1 MRLRTLLASLLIG
14 SALAAGITGAA
25 WAWGSSGHR
34 MIGEMA
40 LKSLPTYM
48 PAFLRS
54 PQAIADVGE
63 YAREP
68 DRWRGAGKVHDNDRD
83 VAHFI
88 DLDDDG
94 NTLAGVSLDNLPA
107 NRSDYEAALRAKG
120 VEPYKAGTL
129 PYATVDAWQQVVKD
143 MAFWRVLTYV
153 EARETDRTKKAW
165 YKADLARRE
174 DLTLRDIGILAHY
187 VGDST
192 NPMHLSIHYNGWG
205 DFPNPNGFT
214 TEKVHSPLEGV
225 YVHDTVRQDDIAAAM
240 GDYVPCT
247 APIMTCVTGRFKPS
261 FAKVIPMYQM
271 EKDGGFTPGDP
282 RGKAFMVERLGRG
295 AGDLRDALLD
305 AWRESKTMQVGY
317 KAGSYDDF
325 VGGRI
330 ADPWEVLYGND

>member
-1 MRLRTLLASLLIG
+1 MRLKTLLASLLIG
-14 SALAAGITGAA
+14 SALAGGISCAA

-40 LKSLPTYM
+40 LKSLPDYM

-120 VEPYKAGTL
+120 VEPYKAGYL

-153 EARETDRTKKAW
+153 EARETDRMKKAW

-187 VGDST
+187 IGDST
-192 NPMHLSIHYNGWG
+192 NPMHLSVHYNGWG
-205 DFPNPNGFT
+205 DFPNPSGFT

-225 YVHDTVRQDDIAAAM
+225 YVHDNVKEDDIRDAM

-247 APIMTCVTGRFKPS
+247 APIMTCDEAEGQLRSGHSDVPAVQGRRLCGRRS
-261 FAKVIPMYQM
+261 ARQGVY
-271 EKDGGFTPGDP
+271 GGTPGTRRRRP
-282 RGKAFMVERLGRG
+282 ARCA
-295 AGDLRDALLD
+295 AGCLA
-305 AWRESKTMQVGY
+305 
-317 KAGSYDDF
+317 
-325 VGGRI
+325 
-330 ADPWEVLYGND
+330 

>member
-1 MRLRTLLASLLIG
+1 MRLKTLVASLMIG
-14 SALAAGITGAA
+14 AAVTGTA

-40 LKSLPTYM
+40 IKSLPDYM
-48 PAFLRS
+48 PAFLHT
-54 PQAIADVGE
+54 PQAVADVGE

-83 VAHFI
+83 IAHFI

-107 NRSDYEAALRAKG
+107 NRSDYEAAVRAKG
-120 VEPYKAGTL
+120 IEPYKSGYL
-129 PYATVDAWQQVVKD
+129 PYATVDAYQQVVKD
-143 MAFWRVLTYV
+143 LAFWRVLTYV
-153 EARETDRTKKAW
+153 EARETDKAKKTW

-214 TEKVHSPLEGV
+214 MEKVHSPLEGD
-225 YVHDTVRQDDIAAAM
+225 YIHDTVKEDDIKSAM
-240 GDYVPCT
+240 GEYVPCT
-247 APIMTCVTGRFKPS
+247 GPIMQCITGRFKPS
-261 FAKVIPMYQM
+261 LAKLVPMYQL
-271 EKDGGFTPGDP
+271 EKDGGFKAGDP
-282 RGKAFMVERLGRG
+282 RGKAFMIERLGRG
-295 AGDLRDALLD
+295 AGDLRDSLLD
-305 AWRESKTMQVGY
+305 AWRDSKTMQVGY
-317 KAGSYDDF
+317 KTGSYDDF
-325 VGGRI
+325 VGGKI
-330 ADPWEVLYGND
+330 ADPWEVLYGDD

>member
-1 MRLRTLLASLLIG
+1 MIG
-14 SALAAGITGAA
+14 VAVSGTA

-40 LKSLPTYM
+40 LKSLPAYM
-48 PAFLRS
+48 PAFLRT

-83 VAHFI
+83 IAHFI

-94 NTLAGVSLDNLPA
+94 NPLAGVSLDNLPA
-107 NRSDYEAALRAKG
+107 SRSDYEAAVRAKG
-120 VEPYKAGTL
+120 IEPYKSGYL
-129 PYATVDAWQQVVKD
+129 PYATVDAYQQVVKD

-153 EARETDRTKKAW
+153 ESRETDKTKKAW

-174 DLTLRDIGILAHY
+174 QLTLRDIGVLAHY

-214 TEKVHSPLEGV
+214 TEKVHSPLEGA
-225 YVHDTVRQDDIAAAM
+225 YVHETVKEEDIKAAM
-240 GDYVPCT
+240 GDYTPCT
-247 APIMTCVTGRFKPS
+247 APIMTCVTARFKPS
-261 FAKVIPMYQM
+261 FAKLVPMYQM
-271 EKDGGFTPGDP
+271 EKDGGFKPGDP

-295 AGDLRDALLD
+295 AGDLRDSLLD
-305 AWRESKTMQVGY
+305 AWRDSKTMQVGY
-317 KAGSYDDF
+317 KTGTYDDF
-325 VGGRI
+325 VGGKI
-330 ADPWEVLYGND
+330 VDPWEVLYGED